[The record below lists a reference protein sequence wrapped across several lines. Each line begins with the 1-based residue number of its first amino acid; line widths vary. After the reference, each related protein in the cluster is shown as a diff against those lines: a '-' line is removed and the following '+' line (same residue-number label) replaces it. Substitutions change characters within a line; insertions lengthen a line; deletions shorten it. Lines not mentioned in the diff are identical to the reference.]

1 MTYSN
6 LLVGHSDLVLC
17 IYGPSGSGKST
28 LAKYIIKHNNS
39 GREIEI
45 IKSYTTRSKRKG
57 EIDEDHIFISE
68 EEFIQKVQRKEIQLY
83 GKPHNQNY
91 FVGYDIRYIAQCM
104 KEGRIPIIV
113 TRVPDILKNLSEIFT
128 LVLYCDVTNFSE
140 LILRL
145 ERRDGKL
152 TNEEKYRLGVE
163 AGVLSKLTLKPQI
176 EDTIGI
182 RLLFNFDGQNTQS
195 LFVFRLIIF

>member
-39 GREIEI
+39 GRKVEI
-45 IKSYTTRSKRKG
+45 IKSYTTRSKREG
-57 EIDEDHIFISE
+57 ETDEDHIFISE
-68 EEFIQKVQRKEIQLY
+68 KEFIQKVQRKEIQLY

-91 FVGYDIRYIAQCM
+91 FVGYDIKDIVECM
-104 KEGRIPIIV
+104 KEGRLSIIV
-113 TRVPDILKNLSEIFT
+113 TRVPEILEKLSSIFT
-128 LVLYCDVTNFSE
+128 FTHYCDVTNFCE

-145 ERRDGKL
+145 ERRDGEL
-152 TNEEKYRLGVE
+152 SNEDLIRLGEE
-163 AGVLSKLTLKPQI
+163 AAILSKLTLKPQI
-176 EDTIGI
+176 EDTTGI
-182 RLLFNFDGQNTQS
+182 RILFNFDDQNTQ
-195 LFVFRLIIF
+195 